1 MGFAEG
7 TMSKV
12 TCKRKRSKRNID
24 KGPGPIAKSA
34 KTSGSPEI
42 FGKGIGSS
50 REPATSS
57 GAIMS
62 HEEEK
67 RCPLCAEEMDW
78 TDQQFKPC
86 KCGYQV
92 CLWCWHHIMDMA
104 EKDETEGRCPAC
116 RTTYEKEKVV
126 RMQTNIERAGNNN
139 ANRKSKPQPKAK
151 PKTNEVKKD
160 LTNVRV
166 IQRKMA
172 YVIGLPL
179 SLAYEDLL
187 QRKEYF
193 GQYGKVTKISLSR
206 TAGGAI
212 QQFVHDTC
220 SVYIT
225 YSKEEEAVRCIQSVH
240 GFILEDRYLR
250 ASFGTA
256 KYCHAWL
263 RNTPCSNPSCL
274 YLHSIGA
281 DEDSF
286 GKDDVAAVHTRN
298 RVQQIVGAAS
308 NMMNRSGSVLPP
320 PIDELSST
328 GFTSTETSS
337 IRNALS
343 DTSND
348 TVNYNSYMAHVNPH
362 DKDGDDG
369 GPNRMTTFV
378 DIVGRSNSSGPERDG
393 NSTEDCRI
401 LNLSSDLSSVTISKD
416 NNGHETYPDKTLFKV
431 PSSSHVVNHPRG
443 NQNFVEFSDEPF
455 REDYTSFD
463 GQGPKD
469 PNNMDQNA
477 FLMSSH
483 SAKSTENSGGHLLV
497 HRPCSPS
504 SNGVDYGALHNQV
517 DEASLPLSC
526 VNAILNEGFHDL
538 KFQSSV
544 KSDRVYRSSTS
555 FSNEEIVEHLRRI
568 DGDNLRNYQDS
579 SFNGIES
586 SIISNIMSTDLDSCD
601 DSMALH
607 RSFAGSYGESAGKHG
622 ASWNSLHSE
631 QSGFSF
637 VKHDD
642 FSRQGGDLESS
653 FRNIGQIS
661 NKEQY
666 VHKAPY
672 QITRP
677 KVLAPPGFSIPSRDL
692 PHGFASSDDIGGIHR
707 ALSGNLLVNSS
718 SSSLLHT
725 PSTGSIS
732 SVGDIDFVDP
742 ATSAFGNGKPTNVFD
757 ISALEACVPQ
767 RRGFED
773 EARIW
778 HLMQQKPLDQG
789 KFSQRI
795 ASQTPSV
802 HQSRRFPS
810 LGGDEYFGLDD
821 IYGFSSRM
829 VDQNHS
835 FDPSSYS
842 QFPQQKLATNGR
854 IFNGFQHN
862 TNEVDSLTQH
872 QTNETLGFK
881 KFYGGYGDVMFQAP
895 RSGDVYTRVFGM

>member
-1 MGFAEG
+1 
-7 TMSKV
+7 
-12 TCKRKRSKRNID
+12 
-24 KGPGPIAKSA
+24 
-34 KTSGSPEI
+34 
-42 FGKGIGSS
+42 
-50 REPATSS
+50 
-57 GAIMS
+57 
-62 HEEEK
+62 
-67 RCPLCAEEMDW
+67 
-78 TDQQFKPC
+78 
-86 KCGYQV
+86 
-92 CLWCWHHIMDMA
+92 MDMA
-104 EKDETEGRCPAC
+104 EKDESEGRCPAC
-116 RTTYEKEKVV
+116 RTTYEKERVV

-139 ANRKSKPQPKAK
+139 ASRKSKQQPKAK

-160 LTNVRV
+160 LANVRV

-179 SLAYEDLL
+179 SLADEDLL
-187 QRKEYF
+187 QQKEYF
-193 GQYGKVTKISLSR
+193 GRYGKVTKISLSR
-206 TAGGAI
+206 TTGGAI
-212 QQFVHDTC
+212 QQFVNDTC
-220 SVYIT
+220 SIYIT
-225 YSKEEEAVRCIQSVH
+225 YSKEEEAMRCIQSVH
-240 GFILEDRYLR
+240 GFVLEDRYLR

-286 GKDDVAAVHTRN
+286 GKDDVAAIHTRN
-298 RVQQIVGAAS
+298 RVQQVVGATS
-308 NMMNRSGSVLPP
+308 NMMNRSGNILPP

-328 GFTSTETSS
+328 GFASSETSS
-337 IRNALS
+337 IRNAVN
-343 DTSND
+343 DASND
-348 TVNYNSYMAHVNPH
+348 AVDYSSYMAHVTPH
-362 DKDGDDG
+362 DKDGDAC

-378 DIVGRSNSSGPERDG
+378 DIVGRSNTSGAERDG

-401 LNLSSDLSSVTISKD
+401 LNLSSDLSSVSISKD
-416 NNGHETYPDKTLFKV
+416 NHGHETYPDKTLSKI
-431 PSSSHVVNHPRG
+431 PSSNHIVDHPRG
-443 NQNFVEFSDEPF
+443 NQNFDEFSDEPF

-463 GQGPKD
+463 SQGPKD
-469 PNNMDQNA
+469 SNNLDRKA

-483 SAKSTENSGGHLLV
+483 SVQSAENSGHHLLV

-504 SNGVDYGALHNQV
+504 SNGMDYGALHNQV

-526 VNAILNEGFHDL
+526 VNVILNDGFHDL

-568 DGDNLRNYQDS
+568 DGDNLTNYQDS
-579 SFNGIES
+579 LFNGIES
-586 SIISNIMSTDLDSCD
+586 SIMYSSDDL
-601 DSMALH
+601 MALR
-607 RSFAGSYGESAGKHG
+607 RSFAGSYGESVGKHG
-622 ASWNSLHSE
+622 ASWNALHSD

-637 VKHDD
+637 VKQDD
-642 FSRQGGDLESS
+642 FSRQGGDAEPP

-661 NKEQY
+661 KNSPILQNFRENKEQY
-666 VHKAPY
+666 VHKTPY

-677 KVLAPPGFSIPSRDL
+677 KVSAPPGFSMPSRDL
-692 PHGFASSDDIGGIHR
+692 PHGFASSDDIGGIPR
-707 ALSGNLLVNSS
+707 ALSGNRLATSS

-732 SVGDIDFVDP
+732 SAGDFDFLDP
-742 ATSAFGNGKPTNVFD
+742 GTLGFGNGKPTNGFD
-757 ISALEACVPQ
+757 ISVLEIGSVCMPQ
-767 RRGFED
+767 GRGFED

-778 HLMQQKPLDQG
+778 HLMQQKSLDQG

-795 ASQTPSV
+795 ASQTPSM
-802 HQSRRFPS
+802 HPLRRFPS

-829 VDQNHS
+829 VDQHQS
-835 FDPSSYS
+835 FDPSSCS
-842 QFPQQKLATNGR
+842 QFPQQKLATNGT

-862 TNEVDSLTQH
+862 SLDAIHRSNEVDSMTQL

-881 KFYGGYGDVMFQAP
+881 KFYAGYGDAMFQAP
-895 RSGDVYTRVFGM
+895 RSGDLYTRVFGM

>member
-1 MGFAEG
+1 
-7 TMSKV
+7 MS
-12 TCKRKRSKRNID
+12 N
-24 KGPGPIAKSA
+24 
-34 KTSGSPEI
+34 
-42 FGKGIGSS
+42 
-50 REPATSS
+50 
-57 GAIMS
+57 
-62 HEEEK
+62 EEEK

-104 EKDETEGRCPAC
+104 EKDESEGRCPAC

-126 RMQTNIERAGNNN
+126 RMQSNIERAGNNN
-139 ANRKSKPQPKAK
+139 ANRKSKQQPKAK

-179 SLAYEDLL
+179 SLADEDIL

-206 TAGGAI
+206 TTGGAI
-212 QQFVHDTC
+212 QQFVNDTC

-225 YSKEEEAVRCIQSVH
+225 YLKEEEAVRCIQSVH
-240 GFILEDRYLR
+240 GFVLEDRYLR

-286 GKDDVAAVHTRN
+286 GKDDVAAIHTRN
-298 RVQQIVGAAS
+298 RVQQIVGATS
-308 NMMNRSGSVLPP
+308 NMTNRSGNVLPP
-320 PIDELSST
+320 PIDELSRT

-337 IRNALS
+337 IRNAVNDAAH
-343 DTSND
+343 DTG
-348 TVNYNSYMAHVNPH
+348 NYSSYMARVTPH
-362 DKDGDDG
+362 DKDGDAG

-378 DIVGRSNSSGPERDG
+378 DIVGRPNSSGAERDG

-401 LNLSSDLSSVTISKD
+401 LNLSSDVSSVTISKD
-416 NNGHETYPDKTLFKV
+416 NHGHETYPDKTLFKV
-431 PSSSHVVNHPRG
+431 PSSNHIVNHLQ
-443 NQNFVEFSDEPF
+443 NQNSVDFSDEPF

-463 GQGPKD
+463 GQRLED
-469 PNNMDQNA
+469 SNNMDQKA
-477 FLMSSH
+477 FLMSSV
-483 SAKSTENSGGHLLV
+483 SAQSTENSGGHLLV
-497 HRPCSPS
+497 HRSCSPS
-504 SNGVDYGALHNQV
+504 SNGMDYGALHNQV
-517 DEASLPLSC
+517 DEASLPVSC
-526 VNAILNEGFHDL
+526 VTAVLNEGFHDL

-568 DGDNLRNYQDS
+568 DGDNLTNYQDS
-579 SFNGIES
+579 SFNAVES
-586 SIISNIMSTDLDSCD
+586 TIISNIMSMDLDSCD
-601 DSMALH
+601 DSTALH
-607 RSFAGSYGESAGKHG
+607 RSFAGSYGESVGKHG
-622 ASWNSLHSE
+622 AWNSLHSD

-637 VKHDD
+637 VKQDD

-653 FRNIGQIS
+653 FRKNIGQIS
-661 NKEQY
+661 KNSSTLQDFRENKEHY

-677 KVLAPPGFSIPSRDL
+677 KVLAPPGFSMPPKDL
-692 PHGFASSDDIGGIHR
+692 LHGFASSDEIGGIPH
-707 ALSGNLLVNSS
+707 ALSGGRLANSS

-732 SVGDIDFVDP
+732 SAGDIDFVDP
-742 ATSAFGNGKPTNVFD
+742 ATLAFGNGKPTNGFE
-757 ISALEACVPQ
+757 IGAARVPQ

-778 HLMQQKPLDQG
+778 HLMQQKSLDQG
-789 KFSQRI
+789 KFSQLI
-795 ASQTPSV
+795 ASQTPPV

-810 LGGDEYFGLDD
+810 HGGDEYFGLDD
-821 IYGFSSRM
+821 IYGFSSRV
-829 VDQNHS
+829 VDQHQS
-835 FDPSSYS
+835 FNPSSYS
-842 QFPQQKLATNGR
+842 QQKSYDPSYSQFTQQKLANGH

-862 TNEVDSLTQH
+862 SLDDIHRSNEVNSMTQL
-872 QTNETLGFK
+872 QTNDTLGFK
-881 KFYGGYGDVMFQAP
+881 KFYAGYGDLMFQAP

>member
-1 MGFAEG
+1 
-7 TMSKV
+7 
-12 TCKRKRSKRNID
+12 
-24 KGPGPIAKSA
+24 
-34 KTSGSPEI
+34 
-42 FGKGIGSS
+42 
-50 REPATSS
+50 
-57 GAIMS
+57 
-62 HEEEK
+62 
-67 RCPLCAEEMDW
+67 
-78 TDQQFKPC
+78 
-86 KCGYQV
+86 
-92 CLWCWHHIMDMA
+92 MDMA
-104 EKDETEGRCPAC
+104 EKDESDGRCPAC

-139 ANRKSKPQPKAK
+139 DGRKSKQQPKAK

-179 SLAYEDLL
+179 SLADEDLL
-187 QRKEYF
+187 QQKDYF

-206 TAGGAI
+206 TTGGAI
-212 QQFVHDTC
+212 QQYVNDTC

-240 GFILEDRYLR
+240 GFVLEGRYLR

-256 KYCHAWL
+256 KYCHTWL

-286 GKDDVAAVHTRN
+286 GKDDVAAIYTRN
-298 RVQQIVGAAS
+298 RVQQIVGAIS
-308 NMMNRSGSVLPP
+308 NMMNRSGNVLPP

-328 GFTSTETSS
+328 GYTSTETSS
-337 IRNALS
+337 NRNAVN
-343 DTSND
+343 DASND
-348 TVNYNSYMAHVNPH
+348 TVNYSSCMAHVPH
-362 DKDGDDG
+362 DKDGDAG
-369 GPNRMTTFV
+369 GPNKMTTFV
-378 DIVGRSNSSGPERDG
+378 DIVGRSNTSVAERDG
-393 NSTEDCRI
+393 NSPEDCRI
-401 LNLSSDLSSVTISKD
+401 LNLSSDLSSVIISKD
-416 NNGHETYPDKTLFKV
+416 NHGHETYPDKTLFKV
-431 PSSSHVVNHPRG
+431 PSSNHIVNHPRG

-463 GQGPKD
+463 SQGPKD
-469 PNNMDQNA
+469 PNNVDQKA
-477 FLMSSH
+477 FLMPSH
-483 SAKSTENSGGHLLV
+483 SVQSVEDSGGHLSV
-497 HRPCSPS
+497 NRPCSLS
-504 SNGVDYGALHNQV
+504 SNGMDYGALHNQV

-526 VNAILNEGFHDL
+526 VNVILNEGFHDL

-555 FSNEEIVEHLRRI
+555 FSNEEIVEHLRRT
-568 DGDNLRNYQDS
+568 DGDNLTNYQNS

-586 SIISNIMSTDLDSCD
+586 SIMSNITSTDLDSCD
-601 DSMALH
+601 DSTALR
-607 RSFAGSYGESAGKHG
+607 RSFAVSYGESVGKHG
-622 ASWNSLHSE
+622 APWNSL
-631 QSGFSF
+631 QSDQLGFSF
-637 VKHDD
+637 VKQDD

-661 NKEQY
+661 KNSSILQDFRENKEQY

-672 QITRP
+672 QMTRP
-677 KVLAPPGFSIPSRDL
+677 KVSAPPGFSIPSRDL
-692 PHGFASSDDIGGIHR
+692 PHGFASSDDIGGIPL
-707 ALSGNLLVNSS
+707 ALSGSRLVNSS
-718 SSSLLHT
+718 PSSLLNT

-732 SVGDIDFVDP
+732 SAGDIDFLDP
-742 ATSAFGNGKPTNVFD
+742 STLGFGNGKPTNGFD
-757 ISALEACVPQ
+757 ISALEIGSACMPQ

-778 HLMQQKPLDQG
+778 HLMQQKSLDQG

-795 ASQTPSV
+795 ASQTPSM

-810 LGGDEYFGLDD
+810 LGGSEYFGLDD
-821 IYGFSSRM
+821 IYGFTSRM
-829 VDQNHS
+829 VDQHQS

-842 QFPQQKLATNGR
+842 QFPQQKLGTNGH

-862 TNEVDSLTQH
+862 SLDNIHRSNEVDSMTQL
-872 QTNETLGFK
+872 QTNDFK
-881 KFYGGYGDVMFQAP
+881 KFYAGYGDAMFQAA
-895 RSGDVYTRVFGM
+895 RSGDLYTRVFGM